1 MNEQISISWNS
12 VKWGCEMKS
21 YRILMGLVVW
31 TSGLLSGGVC
41 RATDIKGTIS
51 STVTLTQ
58 DSQLV
63 GNVTCTVA
71 QAPCIVI
78 SASNV
83 TFRLNGFTI
92 TGPADPPANCPSPT
106 NFFDN
111 DGIDVIGQTHVTILG
126 PGIIQKFGPW
136 GILLESSTRVT
147 VKHVTANRNC
157 WSGMQLSGVS
167 DSEFEENLWVNNAVG
182 SGDAPCGGICVADS
196 NKNVIRKSKF
206 SGNGTVNAP
215 DDGNVDF
222 GVGLEGASSG
232 NRIEGNDMDGNA
244 NGVFVVD
251 STATGNVIRHNTI
264 LGNPPAQVRAAFPST
279 GPIFTSADEQGF
291 DIQDTSAAGAN
302 TFEDNLCLTY
312 SGAASPAPC
321 PNVRSEKDGED
332 ARTWLTKPVESPKES
347 SAARNAEAKPGLLI
361 ATALLLVIT
370 LGRLSW
376 NSTKS
381 V

>member
-1 MNEQISISWNS
+1 
-12 VKWGCEMKS
+12 MKG

-31 TSGLLSGGVC
+31 TSGLLSDGVC
-41 RATDIKGTIS
+41 RATDIKGTIP
-51 STVTLTQ
+51 STMTITG

-63 GNVTCTVA
+63 GNVTCTVV

-78 SASNV
+78 GASHV
-83 TFRLNGFTI
+83 TFRLNGFTM
-92 TGPADPPANCPSPT
+92 TGPIDPPANCPSPS

-111 DGIDVIGQTHVTILG
+111 EGIVVNGQTHVTILG
-126 PGIIQKFGPW
+126 PGVIQKFGPW
-136 GILLESSTRVT
+136 GILLESSTDVT

-157 WSGMQLSGVS
+157 WSGIQLSGVS
-167 DSEFEENLWVNNAVG
+167 DSEFEDNLLVNNAVG
-182 SGDAPCGGICVADS
+182 SGGAPCGGICVADS

-215 DDGNVDF
+215 DGNVDF

-264 LGNPPAQVRAAFPST
+264 LGNPPAQVSVAFPST

-321 PNVRSEKDGED
+321 PNVRSEKDNED
-332 ARTWLTKPVESPKES
+332 ARTWPTKPVEIPKGS
-347 SAARNAEAKPGLLI
+347 SAARNAGAKVGLLM
-361 ATALLLVIT
+361 ATALLLAIT

-376 NSTKS
+376 NSTKF